1 MTVHVGEITSEVVAM
16 GGAAAAGG
24 EGGEASVWEQRCR
37 TEATIERLARDRLRT
52 ATGYGHD

>member
-16 GGAAAAGG
+16 GGAAGSEANGS
-24 EGGEASVWEQRCR
+24 EASVWEERCR

>member
-1 MTVHVGEITSEVVAM
+1 MTVHVGEITSEVVASST
-16 GGAAAAGG
+16 AAASG

-52 ATGYGHD
+52 TTGHGHD

>member
-16 GGAAAAGG
+16 GGAAGSEA
-24 EGGEASVWEQRCR
+24 GGEASVWEQQCR